1 MTIASPKPLVV
12 LLFALAACS
21 VLAAPMHKCVINGSV
36 SFQQAPCPADQAR
49 KQPTVEEL
57 NAERKKKAVAA
68 QGEPVSTRAAPMAAT
83 APTTARTPTPAER
96 FRCDG
101 RQHCSQMRSC
111 EEAKYFLAR
120 CPDVKM
126 DGDRDGIPCEEQW
139 CSAER

>member
-1 MTIASPKPLVV
+1 MSIHSCKPLVA
-12 LLFALAACS
+12 LLVALAANAAN
-21 VLAAPMHKCVINGSV
+21 AAPMHKCVINGSV
-36 SFQQAPCPADQAR
+36 SFQQAPCPPDQAR

-57 NAERKKKAVAA
+57 NAERKKKAATA
-68 QGEPVSTRAAPMAAT
+68 QGEPAPTRAASTAAT
-83 APTTARTPTPAER
+83 APAMAKTLAPPER

-111 EEAKYFLAR
+111 EEARYFLAR